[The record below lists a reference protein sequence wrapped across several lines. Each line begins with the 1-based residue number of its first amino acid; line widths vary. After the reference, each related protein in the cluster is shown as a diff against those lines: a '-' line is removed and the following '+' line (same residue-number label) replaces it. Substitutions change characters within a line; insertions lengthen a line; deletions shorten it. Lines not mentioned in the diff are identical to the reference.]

1 MTVEPQYITYDG
13 TPPTFNPVSS
23 TDYIDIYTGTFI
35 YLHNGSSTDDVI
47 VISASEANE
56 EGSYGCCACTLA
68 AGGDLIL
75 GPFNLATYPPPLV
88 ITHTYTTDV
97 VMAVVGL
104 EIDSALT
111 QTTIPG
117 CTTAAFT
124 PTTIWWNDNIAWAQN
139 IVPGCTTASSTPFSI
154 VGSTPPAP
162 LVVNGVE
169 TLKIIILGQEPQ
181 QTFIINGI
189 ESKKIIVLGSE

>member
-35 YLHNGSSTDDVI
+35 YLHNGSSTDDAVI
-47 VISASEANE
+47 YGTE
-56 EGSYGCCACTLA
+56 EPVGGSCSCRVNILP

-75 GPFNLATYPPPLV
+75 GPFDLITYPSPLV

-181 QTFIINGI
+181 QTFIINGT